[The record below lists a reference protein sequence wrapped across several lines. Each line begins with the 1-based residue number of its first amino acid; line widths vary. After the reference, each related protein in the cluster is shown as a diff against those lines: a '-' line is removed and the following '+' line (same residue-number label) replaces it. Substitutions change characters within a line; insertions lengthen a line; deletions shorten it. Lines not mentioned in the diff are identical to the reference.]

1 MFERL
6 KRLNTTKTTAGLP
19 GHATPAQLELLQ
31 AGRGDRNIQHIALPS
46 IDDFTIVDITG
57 LTDNALAIGKPI
69 SQINEI
75 GGRGEHNDMIDAVI
89 LQGHRD
95 LIGQG
100 ILMRQAV
107 IGSTLVGLYGLPT
120 SRCFELCL
128 SGGGELIRH
137 KAIFLRWAP
146 ESCPHQRAAAVAVAH
161 QMPASA
167 PATR

>member
-31 AGRGDRNIQHIALPS
+31 ASRGDRNIQHIALPR
-46 IDDFTIVDITG
+46 IDDFTIVDITS

-75 GGRGEHNDMIDAVI
+75 GGRSEHNDMSDAII

-95 LIGQG
+95 LLGQG
-100 ILMRQAV
+100 ILMPQAV
-107 IGSTLVGLYGLPT
+107 TASTPVGL
-120 SRCFELCL
+120 
-128 SGGGELIRH
+128 H
-137 KAIFLRWAP
+137 
-146 ESCPHQRAAAVAVAH
+146 
-161 QMPASA
+161 AS
-167 PATR
+167 PPRR

>member
-31 AGRGDRNIQHIALPS
+31 ASRGDRNIEHIALPR

-75 GGRGEHNDMIDAVI
+75 GGRSEHKDRKSTRLNSSHVAISYAV
-89 LQGHRD
+89 
-95 LIGQG
+95 
-100 ILMRQAV
+100 
-107 IGSTLVGLYGLPT
+107 
-120 SRCFELCL
+120 
-128 SGGGELIRH
+128 
-137 KAIFLRWAP
+137 
-146 ESCPHQRAAAVAVAH
+146 
-161 QMPASA
+161 
-167 PATR
+167 